1 MIFFNFEYIK
11 KRDNEHDDFCNYDI
25 HSSHQHKQMNN
36 VEVKDIQT
44 SKLTTKQNA
53 LKSRFEV
60 CL

>member
-1 MIFFNFEYIK
+1 MSMMIFATS
-11 KRDNEHDDFCNYDI
+11 YDI